1 MPAACSRERWRCR
14 DDATFRRPAGRDDR
28 PGDRGVPVAR
38 AGDRAGLRPRG
49 GRPGPGGPAAGAAGG
64 GPGRGRGLR
73 GPGGGGRRRR
83 GRPGRRGTGRGRRPH
98 RLRPGRGAG
107 QQRLGA
113 GPDAHA
119 VPARHRPGRP
129 APGPGRQPAGTV
141 PAHPDPARA
150 DAGRGTGERD
160 QRLQRR
166 RGGRLPGVGRLRGLQ
181 GRPRPDDPDLGQRAG
196 GQRGPGQR
204 RRPRR
209 HGHGHAPGRPARRRP
224 GLPGPPRGPHRGVR
238 AAGRRRGR
246 GRERPAAGGGHLR
259 PGTGLGLPVRSAVR
273 FRLPP
278 ELEATAPP
286 EARGLRRDHVR
297 LLVVDR
303 ADGSAT
309 HHRFHELP
317 RLLEPGDLLV
327 VNDSRTLPAS
337 LLGHTAAGVPVEV
350 RLAARDGERWAA
362 LVLGVPA
369 GGGDPA
375 LVPTDARPP
384 APVLEAGERLEFAGG
399 LGATVLGRHQEAR
412 PLIWLAF
419 DAAGERLAEALHRA
433 GRPVRY
439 AYVPRAW
446 PLHHYQTLFAAG
458 PGSAEMA
465 SAGRPF
471 TVQTLADLRRRGV
484 GVATISLHA
493 GLSTYGDP
501 ATDRRFVP
509 AEPYFVPEATATAV
523 AATRAAGGRGIA
535 VGTAVVRT
543 REAAA
548 QAGGEGGGEGAG
560 RGGWEGGPDATPS
573 LLRPGPGVSRL
584 RISPGFPLAVVDGL
598 LTGLHEP
605 EASHLD
611 LLGAFLTPEALERA
625 YAAALDGGYL
635 WHEFGDVCLLVPHRS

>member
-1 MPAACSRERWRCR
+1 
-14 DDATFRRPAGRDDR
+14 
-28 PGDRGVPVAR
+28 
-38 AGDRAGLRPRG
+38 
-49 GRPGPGGPAAGAAGG
+49 
-64 GPGRGRGLR
+64 
-73 GPGGGGRRRR
+73 
-83 GRPGRRGTGRGRRPH
+83 
-98 RLRPGRGAG
+98 
-107 QQRLGA
+107 
-113 GPDAHA
+113 
-119 VPARHRPGRP
+119 
-129 APGPGRQPAGTV
+129 
-141 PAHPDPARA
+141 
-150 DAGRGTGERD
+150 
-160 QRLQRR
+160 
-166 RGGRLPGVGRLRGLQ
+166 
-181 GRPRPDDPDLGQRAG
+181 
-196 GQRGPGQR
+196 
-204 RRPRR
+204 
-209 HGHGHAPGRPARRRP
+209 
-224 GLPGPPRGPHRGVR
+224 
-238 AAGRRRGR
+238 
-246 GRERPAAGGGHLR
+246 
-259 PGTGLGLPVRSAVR
+259 VRSAVR

-303 ADGSAT
+303 ADGSVS

-350 RLAARDGERWAA
+350 RLAARDPGGPAAPDRQAERWAA

-369 GGGDPA
+369 GHSDPA
-375 LVPTDARPP
+375 LVPTDARPA
-384 APVLEAGERLEFAGG
+384 APELAAGERLRFAGG
-399 LGATVLGRHQEAR
+399 LEATVLGRHEEAR
-412 PLIWLAF
+412 PLVWLAF

-484 GVATISLHA
+484 GLATISLHA

-509 AEPYFVPEATATAV
+509 AEPYVVPEATAAAV
-523 AATRAAGGRGIA
+523 AATRAAGGRVIA
-535 VGTAVVRT
+535 VGTTVVRT
-543 REAAA
+543 LETAARS
-548 QAGGEGGGEGAG
+548 GGAAPAPV
-560 RGGWEGGPDATPS
+560 RA
-573 LLRPGPGVSRL
+573 GPGVSRL
-584 RISPGFPLAVVDGL
+584 RITPGFPLRVVDGL

-611 LLGAFLTPEALERA
+611 LLGAFLDPPALERA
-625 YAAALDGGYL
+625 YAAALDAGYL
-635 WHEFGDVCLLVPHRS
+635 WHEFGDVCLLLPSGS